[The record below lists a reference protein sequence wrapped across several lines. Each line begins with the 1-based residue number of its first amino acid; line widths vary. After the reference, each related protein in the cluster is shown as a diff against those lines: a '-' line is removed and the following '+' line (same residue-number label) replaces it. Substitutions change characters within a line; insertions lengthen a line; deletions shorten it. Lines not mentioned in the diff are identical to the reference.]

1 MSSKKYKVEDK
12 ICALIQSL
20 DFQKAALLTNI
31 SKEEGANF
39 IEIRTSLEDDL
50 FSLKDLNTNNY
61 KLIFSIEPDQCIPE
75 NENKIVDKIKQLTEY
90 GPYAIEINSVLS
102 SEKISEVIDFVKN
115 RKIKVHLGKYFFT
128 TTKISD
134 IKKGIKELQKLK
146 VDTIKIVALI
156 QTDLEALELFSLYHK
171 FPRNELILV
180 PLGENNKFAQILSVF
195 FGGKYTYGYISRKSN
210 EALLPINILKR
221 NLESI
226 NEATEDKLFQK

>member
-1 MSSKKYKVEDK
+1 MSSKEYKVENK

-20 DFQKAALLTNI
+20 DFQKVALLTNI

-90 GPYAIEINSVLS
+90 GPYAIEINTVLS
-102 SEKISEVIDFVKN
+102 SEKISEAIDFVTK
-115 RKIKVHLGKYFFT
+115 REIKIHLAKYFLT
-128 TTKISD
+128 TTKITD
-134 IKKGIKELQKLK
+134 IKKSIKELLKLK
-146 VDTIKIVALI
+146 VDTIKIVTLI

-171 FPRNELILV
+171 FPKHELILV

-195 FGGKYTYGYISRKSN
+195 LCIISC
-210 EALLPINILKR
+210 
-221 NLESI
+221 
-226 NEATEDKLFQK
+226 